1 MANESRALPQHVAI
15 IMDGNG
21 RWARQKGRPR
31 IFGHKQGTNSTRE
44 AIRHASDLGIKFLS
58 LYVFSS
64 ENWQRPP
71 KEVTFLMGLLGDMI
85 ESEIKNMMEKNVRLR
100 VLGDL
105 TQLPDRTRRKLQE
118 AIDRLDANTGLTL
131 QLCISYGGRLEILQG
146 VQAIARKIQAGEIK
160 PEEIS
165 EDMISAHMYEPQ
177 TPDPELMI
185 RTGGEYRIS
194 NFLLWQFAYSELFV
208 SPLLWPDFG
217 TQEFDNAL
225 AFYMT
230 RERRFGRVL
239 DAEENE

>member
-1 MANESRALPQHVAI
+1 MSSESRALPKHVAI

-44 AIRHASDLGIKFLS
+44 AIRHASDLGIEYLS

-71 KEVTFLMGLLGDMI
+71 KEVSFLMTLLGEMI
-85 ESEIKNMMEKNVRLR
+85 ESEIKNMMGKNVRLR

-105 TQLPDRTRRKLQE
+105 SKLPDRPRRKLAE
-118 AIDRLDANTGLTL
+118 AVQRLDANTGLTL
-131 QLCISYGGRLEILQG
+131 QLCISYGGRQEIVQG
-146 VQAIARKIQAGEIK
+146 VQQIAERVARGELK
-160 PEEIS
+160 PSDIS
-165 EDMISAHMYEPQ
+165 EEMISASMYESS

-194 NFLLWQFAYSELFV
+194 NFLLWQFAYTELYV
-208 SPLLWPDFG
+208 SPVLWP
-217 TQEFDNAL
+217 EFDQAEFDAAL
-225 AFYMT
+225 SFYMT

-239 DAEENE
+239 DAEDE

>member
-1 MANESRALPQHVAI
+1 MSNESRALPQHVAI

-31 IFGHKQGTNSTRE
+31 IFGHKQGTNSTRS
-44 AIRHASDLGIKFLS
+44 AIQHASDLGIKFLS

-71 KEVTFLMGLLGDMI
+71 KEVSFLMTLLGEMI

-105 TQLPDRTRRKLQE
+105 SKLPDRPRRKLQE
-118 AIDRLDANTGLTL
+118 AMDRLDSNTGLTL
-131 QLCISYGGRLEILQG
+131 QLCISYGGRQEIVQG
-146 VQAIARKIQAGEIK
+146 VQKLAARVAAGELAAQD
-160 PEEIS
+160 IS
-165 EDMISAHMYEPQ
+165 EELISAQMYNPEA
-177 TPDPELMI
+177 PDPELMI

-217 TQEFDNAL
+217 SEEFDNAL